1 MVLVCAGLWAHTL
14 TVYDYQGASP
24 SNFPSQC
31 DEFMLLSYTWG
42 TSYHLIG
49 GTRATRVAIKIEGIW
64 LENMRKSTSKKSF
77 LQLKIG
83 HLNNNLWV
91 GSCSRCSRF
100 AHTRM
105 STIVL

>member
-31 DEFMLLSYTWG
+31 DEFMLLSYTWV

-49 GTRATRVAIKIEGIW
+49 GTRGNKGSYKNRRNMAGKYAQVHFQEVFLAT
-64 LENMRKSTSKKSF
+64 ENWS
-77 LQLKIG
+77 LK
-83 HLNNNLWV
+83 
-91 GSCSRCSRF
+91 
-100 AHTRM
+100 
-105 STIVL
+105 